1 MSVTAQNI
9 IVTGAAGGIG
19 SAIVS
24 QLLEA
29 GVGVTGVDHDSTALD
44 AVTHEAEGR
53 GRFLPIVA
61 DVASPGDMQRAVALT
76 IAQLGSLSGAVLNA
90 GIEGTVASIDEYP
103 VDIFDQVMRVN
114 VRGVWCGL
122 QAVIPPLERARSGSI
137 VITASISAVMGF
149 PGVSAYTAS
158 KHAVLGIMRSAA
170 LELAAS
176 GVRVNAVAPGFIAT
190 RMSRDLER
198 KINPADP
205 TAVHRAAVARTPLQ
219 RYASP
224 VEVARLVAFLI
235 GEGASF
241 CTGAVYPVDGGFAT

>member
-1 MSVTAQNI
+1 MSITSQNV

-24 QLLEA
+24 QLLQA
-29 GVGVTGVDHDSTALD
+29 GVGVTGIDRDAKALD
-44 AVTHEAEGR
+44 AVARETAGR
-53 GRFLPIVA
+53 GRFLPIVG
-61 DVASPGDMQRAVALT
+61 DVSNPADMQRAVART

-90 GIEGTVASIDEYP
+90 GIEGTVAPIDEYP
-103 VDIFDQVMRVN
+103 VDIFDQVMNVN

-122 QAVIPPLERARSGSI
+122 QAVIPALEQARSGSI
-137 VITASISAVMGF
+137 IITASISAMMGF

-176 GVRVNAVAPGFIAT
+176 GVRVNAVAPGFIET
-190 RMSRDLER
+190 RMSRELEK

-224 VEVARLVAFLI
+224 VEVARLVVFLI

>member
-29 GVGVTGVDHDSTALD
+29 GVGVTGVDRDSTALD
-44 AVTHEAEGR
+44 AVTLEAEGR

-61 DVASPGDMQRAVALT
+61 DVASPADMQRAVALT
-76 IAQLGSLSGAVLNA
+76 IAKHGSLSGAVLNA

-103 VDIFDQVMRVN
+103 LDIFDQVMRVN

>member
-1 MSVTAQNI
+1 VA
-9 IVTGAAGGIG
+9 
-19 SAIVS
+19 
-24 QLLEA
+24 
-29 GVGVTGVDHDSTALD
+29 
-44 AVTHEAEGR
+44 
-53 GRFLPIVA
+53 PI
-61 DVASPGDMQRAVALT
+61 
-76 IAQLGSLSGAVLNA
+76 
-90 GIEGTVASIDEYP
+90 EEYP
-103 VDIFDQVMRVN
+103 VDIFDQVMKVN

-198 KINPADP
+198 KINPTDP
-205 TAVHRAAVARTPLQ
+205 AAVHRAAVARTPLQ

>member
-1 MSVTAQNI
+1 MSVTAQNV

-19 SAIVS
+19 SAIVAE
-24 QLLEA
+24 LLAA
-29 GVGVTGVDHDSTALD
+29 GMAVTGIDRDSTALD
-44 AVTHEAEGR
+44 SVAKDIEGR

-61 DVASPGDMQRAVALT
+61 DVANPVDMQRAVTLT
-76 IAQLGSLSGAVLNA
+76 IAQFGSVSGAVLNA
-90 GIEGTVASIDEYP
+90 GIEGTVASIEEYP
-103 VDIFDQVMRVN
+103 EDVFEQVMRVN

-190 RMSRDLER
+190 RMSRDLEA

-224 VEVARLVAFLI
+224 LEVARLVSFLI
-235 GEGASF
+235 GDGASF

>member
-1 MSVTAQNI
+1 MSVNTQSV

-29 GVGVTGVDHDSTALD
+29 GIGVTGVDCNSTALD
-44 AVTHEAEGR
+44 SLANDVKGR
-53 GRFLPIVA
+53 GRFLPVVA
-61 DVASPGDMQRAVALT
+61 DVANPVDMQNAVTLT
-76 IAQLGSLSGAVLNA
+76 IARFGRLSGAVLNA
-90 GIEGTVASIDEYP
+90 GIEGTVASIEEYP
-103 VDIFDQVMRVN
+103 VDVFEQVIDVN

-122 QAVIPPLERARSGSI
+122 QAVIPPLQRARSGSV
-137 VITASISAVMGF
+137 VITASISALMGF

-190 RMSRDLER
+190 RMSRDLEQ

-205 TAVHRAAVARTPLQ
+205 TAVHRAAVARTPMQ

-224 VEVARLVAFLI
+224 DEVARLVAFLI
-235 GEGASF
+235 GDGASF

>member
-1 MSVTAQNI
+1 MTSNARNI
-9 IVTGAAGGIG
+9 IVTGAGGGIG
-19 SAIVS
+19 AAIVA

-29 GVGVTGVDHDSTALD
+29 GVGVTGVDRDSTALD
-44 AVTHEAEGR
+44 TLANNMNGF

-61 DVASPGDMQRAVALT
+61 DVSDPADMHRAVALT
-76 IAQLGSLSGAVLNA
+76 IAEFGSLGGAVLNA

-149 PGVSAYTAS
+149 RGVSAYTAS

-176 GVRVNAVAPGFIAT
+176 GVRVNAVTPGFIAT
-190 RMSRDLER
+190 RMSRDLEM

-205 TAVHRAAVARTPLQ
+205 TAVHRAAVARTPLH
-219 RYASP
+219 RYANP
-224 VEVARLVAFLI
+224 LEVARLVAFLI
-235 GEGASF
+235 GDGGSF
-241 CTGAVYPVDGGFAT
+241 CTGSVYPVDGGFAT